1 MLLKILGMFKK
12 IPGNNTNISGNP
24 QEDYGKCSRRLRGK
38 LLKIL
43 GNVPKIS
50 GNLNFDLF
58 SEILLVFHE
67 ILQLTWYKTIGK
79 KKIAEQFL

>member
-1 MLLKILGMFKK
+1 MF
-12 IPGNNTNISGNP
+12 
-24 QEDYGKCSRRLRGK
+24 Q
-38 LLKIL
+38 
-43 GNVPKIS
+43 KIS

-79 KKIAEQFL
+79 KKQLSNSCKEKNFFTAANIKNF

>member
-1 MLLKILGMFKK
+1 M
-12 IPGNNTNISGNP
+12 
-24 QEDYGKCSRRLRGK
+24 
-38 LLKIL
+38 
-43 GNVPKIS
+43 S

-67 ILQLTWYKTIGK
+67 ILQLTCYKTIG

>member
-43 GNVPKIS
+43 GNVPK
-50 GNLNFDLF
+50 NFRKSKF
-58 SEILLVFHE
+58 
-67 ILQLTWYKTIGK
+67 
-79 KKIAEQFL
+79 